1 MMLIADRRS
10 WRSQA
15 YCSGV
20 WPEGAQ
26 VRQRTGWSMKPL
38 SSKKKMGVSLSRAPF
53 LSVAS
58 LARANVVGPLRRIPL
73 LAARASDKSN
83 SSRVES
89 SRRDR
94 GDRKPEKFW
103 RSSPPHVRRSKA
115 RFCNRHVAAR
125 PEGFLTTVVFVL
137 RRDEV
142 WGRDGALPSGHPSR
156 LSSRPASIALQ
167 KTWKPLQSPQPRRF
181 PCLPAGVVPLAD
193 GESPTRLRFR
203 AFSCTTIRIN
213 TAYGSLAGQKSII
226 MVVAGKEDKGGAEHS
241 RQIAA
246 PVGKDSS
253 DLDTHLT
260 QLLASIDQ
268 LNLEAARL
276 QGIHYNLWALRRI
289 YGAEST
295 ENWDSARSAN

>member
-26 VRQRTGWSMKPL
+26 VRRRTGWSMKPL

-213 TAYGSLAGQKSII
+213 TAYGSLAGQKSIRRI
-226 MVVAGKEDKGGAEHS
+226 GCVPAYTRLIWRFRDRNQISAKMSFSQNVWGRRFLVSLVGQTVLAGKLLLIVRHRLTCSLRTPG
-241 RQIAA
+241 
-246 PVGKDSS
+246 
-253 DLDTHLT
+253 LDTQNST
-260 QLLASIDQ
+260 
-268 LNLEAARL
+268 ARK
-276 QGIHYNLWALRRI
+276 I
-289 YGAEST
+289 
-295 ENWDSARSAN
+295 

>member
-26 VRQRTGWSMKPL
+26 VRRRTGWSMKPL

-213 TAYGSLAGQKSII
+213 TAYGSLAGQKSIVNNITLLPTSI
-226 MVVAGKEDKGGAEHS
+226 MHYIMLAHNELFIRGKRVE
-241 RQIAA
+241 
-246 PVGKDSS
+246 
-253 DLDTHLT
+253 L
-260 QLLASIDQ
+260 
-268 LNLEAARL
+268 
-276 QGIHYNLWALRRI
+276 
-289 YGAEST
+289 
-295 ENWDSARSAN
+295 